1 MDDLDADRL
10 SEELARREARLGRPL
25 VVVESTTSTN
35 DDAKRAAES
44 GAPAGSAFIANAQT
58 HGRGRLGRSWHSPP
72 GDNLYVSFVLRPAAA
87 LALDVRR
94 APLVT
99 LAAGLA
105 VADAIAPLV
114 PGANVGLKWPND
126 VLVDDRK
133 VAGIL
138 TEAHLGTGASDWIV
152 IGIGI
157 NVRTRAFP
165 TEIAA
170 RATSLALAGAGAPD
184 RGALFVELASA
195 LSFRVGELHA
205 SAASIIDAFAA
216 RDALRER
223 SITVDGAPATA
234 LGIADDGALRIRR
247 ADGTEARILAGDVQ
261 LRTG

>member
-25 VVVESTTSTN
+25 VVVESTASTN
-35 DDAKRAAES
+35 DDAKRVAEN
-44 GAPAGSAFIANAQT
+44 GATSGSAFIANAQT

-72 GDNLYVSFVLRPAAA
+72 GDNLYVSFVIRPTAAPR
-87 LALDVRR
+87 LDVRR

-114 PGANVGLKWPND
+114 PRANVGLKWPND

-133 VAGIL
+133 AAGIL
-138 TEAHLGTGASDWIV
+138 TEAHLGTGVSDWIV

-157 NVRTRAFP
+157 NVKTREFP
-165 TEIAA
+165 SDIAA
-170 RATSLALAGAGAPD
+170 RATSLALASDVEPD
-184 RGALFVELASA
+184 RGVLFVELACA
-195 LSFRVGELHA
+195 LSYRLGELHA
-205 SAASIIDAFAA
+205 STAPIIDAFAA

-234 LGIADDGALRIRR
+234 LGIADDGALRVRR
-247 ADGTEARILAGDVQ
+247 PDGTEARIVAGNVQ
-261 LRTG
+261 LRTE